1 MGRTYFVYILA
12 SGFNG
17 TLYVGVTNNLVRRV
31 YEHRSHEVK
40 GFTKDYDVTMLV
52 WYEVHEHIDFAI
64 AREKQIKRWKRDWK
78 LALFEDINPRWEDL
92 YPALSAQ
99 SPFG

>member
-1 MGRTYFVYILA
+1 MRKLYFVYILA
-12 SGFNG
+12 SKFNG

-31 YEHRSHEVK
+31 AEHKSHEVT
-40 GFTKDYDVTMLV
+40 GFTKNYDVTTLV
-52 WYEVHEHIDFAI
+52 WYEVHEDIDYAI

-78 LALFEDINPRWEDL
+78 IALFKDINPRWEDL
-92 YPALSAQ
+92 YPAMAAH

>member
-1 MGRTYFVYILA
+1 MLA

-17 TLYVGVTNNLVRRV
+17 TLYIGVTNNLTRRV
-31 YEHRSHEVK
+31 YEHKSHEVK
-40 GFTKDYDVTMLV
+40 GFTKDYGVTMLV
-52 WYEVHEHIDFAI
+52 WYEVHETIDDAI

-78 LALFEDINPRWEDL
+78 IALFNDTNPRWEDL
-92 YPALSAQ
+92 YPSVAAQ

>member
-1 MGRTYFVYILA
+1 MGKLYFVYILA
-12 SGFNG
+12 SKFNG

-31 YEHRSHEVK
+31 SQHKSREVK

-52 WYEVHEHIDFAI
+52 WYEVHEDIDYAI

-78 LALFEDINPRWEDL
+78 IALFKDINPRWEDL
-92 YPALSAQ
+92 YPAMAAQ

>member
-1 MGRTYFVYILA
+1 MRKTYFVYILA

-31 YEHRSHEVK
+31 YEHKSHEVK

-52 WYEVHEHIDFAI
+52 WFEVHDDIDYAI

-78 LALFEDINPRWEDL
+78 VALFKDTNPRWEDL
-92 YPALSAQ
+92 YPAMALQ